1 MPSKA
6 LFSKSAR
13 LKASDGAL
21 PTRIADLEGSML
33 TSDCDCCGRHFQL
46 YPGHAAFDGR
56 TKLVSLLDR
65 LVCGAR
71 RNGRA
76 CGGRPR
82 RLALMRDD
90 RQWLLDASGEW
101 VEDDSAFWEPS
112 DFETQIETRA
122 AAF

>member
-13 LKASDGAL
+13 LKASRDAL
-21 PTRIADLEGSML
+21 PTRIADLDGSTL
-33 TSDCDCCGRHFQL
+33 TSHCDCCGRHFQL
-46 YPGHAAFDGR
+46 YPGHADFNAR
-56 TKLVSLLDR
+56 TKLVSLLAR

-82 RLALMRDD
+82 RLMLVRDD
-90 RQWLLDASGEW
+90 RQWVLDASKEW
-101 VEDDSAFWEPS
+101 AEDDSAYWEPA
-112 DFETQIETRA
+112 DFERRIETRA
-122 AAF
+122 TL